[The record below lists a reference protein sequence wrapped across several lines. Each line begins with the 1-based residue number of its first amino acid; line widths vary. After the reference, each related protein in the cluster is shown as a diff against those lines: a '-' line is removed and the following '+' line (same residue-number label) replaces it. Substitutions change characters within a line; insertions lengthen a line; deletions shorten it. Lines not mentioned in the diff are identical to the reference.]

1 MHVEPM
7 NEEGIKKKTSTFLLT
22 LIFVSDPRS
31 GALIHQYTFTQLD
44 AIPLV
49 SWYHWLAKL
58 SPKGQ
63 KTQNKEALEKGGRR
77 CEKWT
82 GRGV

>member
-1 MHVEPM
+1 MLFEPM
-7 NEEGIKKKTSTFLLT
+7 NEQGIKKKASTFLLT
-22 LIFVSDPRS
+22 LIFISDPRP

-49 SWYHWLAKL
+49 SWYHLLAKL

-63 KTQNKEALEKGGRR
+63 KTQNKGALEKGGRR
-77 CEKWT
+77 CGKWT

>member
-1 MHVEPM
+1 M
-7 NEEGIKKKTSTFLLT
+7 NKALKKKASTVLLT
-22 LIFVSDPRS
+22 LIFISDPRP

-49 SWYHWLAKL
+49 SWYHLLAKL

-63 KTQNKEALEKGGRR
+63 KHKTKEHWKKGEG
-77 CEKWT
+77 
-82 GRGV
+82 GVESGQEEVFKGNGVH